1 MGNKPTSSSSPS
13 SSSGA
18 RDSQVGPSSE
28 NAKRERICAEL
39 LETEETYVRGLT
51 TLDRYYRT
59 ALLESGLD
67 QGDCNAI
74 FSSLPD
80 ILSLHYSQMLPK
92 LQLRCTPQAP
102 KKTRWCVAAVF
113 MEFAEYVFY
122 IFILFLKFL
131 FIYLFIYFVFCFFKK
146 KKKTNKYYF

>member
-13 SSSGA
+13 SSSGSS

-28 NAKRERICAEL
+28 NAKRERICAEI

-113 MEFAEYVFY
+113 MEFAEYVY
-122 IFILFLKFL
+122 IFIFLYSFL
-131 FIYLFIYFVFCFFKK
+131 FFYLFSYFDF
-146 KKKTNKYYF
+146 